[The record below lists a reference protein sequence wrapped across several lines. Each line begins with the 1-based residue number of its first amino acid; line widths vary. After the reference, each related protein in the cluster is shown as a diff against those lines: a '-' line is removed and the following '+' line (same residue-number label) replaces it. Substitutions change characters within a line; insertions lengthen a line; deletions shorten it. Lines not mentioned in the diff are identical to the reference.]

1 MTSPDW
7 GSQVNPSA
15 TVHLAPPAVKG
26 VQPLTPAQIGAVGEI
41 ILDLTLAQ
49 VALALGSI
57 NILGVK
63 PFASLTDWG
72 YALQDKAKQAYD
84 NAFNAQTSANFA
96 NKQLTVLTGSA
107 LASDVSG
114 GVSVNDGF
122 SGAAASTLSTSNWT
136 RLTSSTSTD
145 GSGAGTF
152 GPNGSGQAVWTK
164 SGFISRRDI
173 YRFNTA
179 LATDYQAVF
188 AVVSTP
194 PESPLGEDA
203 YLYLIGRMNLAGTEF
218 VYARIGNNDLA
229 IGNVTSSTRNT
240 VPWGGTSSPVW
251 ASVSITAN
259 PGDQF
264 VFYLGSNDGTTDKPL
279 DFVIKQNGIIRLSYS
294 DTITSTGNKYVG
306 VAAFAGNRFL
316 NLTQTSP
323 GAIDLW
329 AAADRKPTT
338 I

>member
-7 GSQVNPSA
+7 GSKVNPSA
-15 TVHLAPPAVKG
+15 TVHLAPPPVKG

-84 NAFNAQTSANFA
+84 NAFNAQSSANFA
-96 NKQLTVLTGSA
+96 NKQITVLTGAA

-122 SGAAASTLSTSNWT
+122 SGSSAATLSSSTWT
-136 RLTSSTSTD
+136 RVTSSTSTD
-145 GSGAGTF
+145 GSGGGTF
-152 GPNGSGQAVWTK
+152 GPNGSGQAVWKK
-164 SGFISRRDI
+164 SGFLSRRDV
-173 YRFNTA
+173 YRSNTA
-179 LATDYQAVF
+179 LGTDYQAVF

-203 YLYLIGRMNLAGTEF
+203 YLYLLGRMNAAGTEF
-218 VYARIGNNDLA
+218 VYARIGNNDLT
-229 IGNVTSSTRNT
+229 IGNVTAGTPRTT
-240 VPWGGTSSPVW
+240 VPWGGVW
-251 ASVSITAN
+251 QSVSITAN

-264 VFYLGSNDGTTDKPL
+264 SLYLGGYDGTSNNPL
-279 DFVIKQNGIIRLSYS
+279 YFVVKQNGINRLSYT
-294 DTITSTGNKYVG
+294 DTSSAYGSSNLYCGI
-306 VAAFAGNRFL
+306 AAYAANRFF
-316 NLTQTSP
+316 NLTQTAP

>member
-7 GSQVNPSA
+7 GSKVNPST
-15 TVHLAPPAVKG
+15 TVHVAPPAVKA
-26 VQPLTPAQIGAVGEI
+26 VQPLTPAQIGAIGEI

-57 NILGVK
+57 NILGVR

-84 NAFNAQTSANFA
+84 NAFNAQASANFA
-96 NKQLTVLTGSA
+96 NKQLTVLTGTA

-122 SGAAASTLSTSNWT
+122 GGTSAATLSATTWT
-136 RLTSSTSTD
+136 RLTSSSSTD
-145 GSGAGTF
+145 GSGGGTF
-152 GPNGSGQAVWTK
+152 GPNGSGQAVWKK
-164 SGFISRRDI
+164 SGFFSRRDI
-173 YRFNTA
+173 YRSNTA

-188 AVVSTP
+188 TVVSTP
-194 PESPLGEDA
+194 PDSPLGEDA
-203 YLYLIGRMNLAGTEF
+203 YLYLLGRMNSTGTEF
-218 VYARIGNNDLA
+218 AFCRIGNNDLA
-229 IGNVTSSTRNT
+229 VGGVTSSTRNT
-240 VPWGGTSSPVW
+240 VPWGGVW

-264 VFYLGSNDGTTDKPL
+264 GFYLGSNDGTTDKPL
-279 DFVIKQNGIIRLSYS
+279 NFLIKQNGITRLSYS
-294 DTITSTGNKYVG
+294 DTSSTYGSSNRYCG
-306 VAAFAGNRFL
+306 VAAYAGNRFL
-316 NLTQTSP
+316 NLTQTAP

>member
-7 GSQVNPSA
+7 GSKVNPSA
-15 TVHLAPPAVKG
+15 TVHLPPPAVKG
-26 VQPLTPAQIGAVGEI
+26 VQPLTPTQIGAVGQI

-57 NILGVK
+57 NILGVQ

-72 YALQDKAKQAYD
+72 YALQDKAKKAYD
-84 NAFNAQTSANFA
+84 NAFNAQTSANYA
-96 NKQLTVLTGSA
+96 NKQLTILTGAS

-122 SGAAASTLSTSNWT
+122 SGSVSANLSSTSWT
-136 RLTSSTSTD
+136 RVTSSTSTD
-145 GSGAGTF
+145 GAGGGTF
-152 GPNGSGQAVWTK
+152 GPNGAGQAVWKK
-164 SGFISRRDI
+164 SGFLSRRDV
-173 YRFNTA
+173 YRSNTA
-179 LATDYQAVF
+179 LATNYQAVF

-194 PESPLGEDA
+194 PDSPLGEDA
-203 YLYLIGRMNLAGTEF
+203 YLYLLGRMNAAGTEF

-229 IGNVTSSTRNT
+229 IGKVTPGSSRTT
-240 VPWGGTSSPVW
+240 VPWGGVW
-251 ASVSITAN
+251 ASTSITAN

-264 VFYLGSNDGTTDKPL
+264 GLYLGSNDGTADTPL
-279 DFVIKQNGIIRLSYS
+279 DFVVKQNGITRLSHS
-294 DTITSTGNKYVG
+294 DTTSSAYGSSNLYCG
-306 VAAFAGNRFL
+306 VAAFAGNRFF
-316 NLTQTSP
+316 NLTQTAP

-329 AAADRKPTT
+329 AAADRKPTS